1 MVIKF
6 LDLPEES
13 TLCKHCGA
21 SVLFDDMIWLDG
33 EMYCPDCY
41 KKKRG
46 LEPEGAADGEADPKP
61 KKDPKHN
68 GSIIKELRSKTGLS
82 QKKFADKF
90 EIPVASLQN
99 WEAGRTSPPPY
110 VLFMIKSILALE
122 GSEKNE

>member
-21 SVLFDDMIWLDG
+21 SVLFDNMIWLDG
-33 EMYCPDCY
+33 EMYCPSCY

-46 LEPEGAADGEADPKP
+46 LEPEGAADVEADPKP

-68 GSIIKELRSKTGLS
+68 GSIIKEIRSETGLS

-99 WEAGRTSPPPY
+99 WEAGRTAPPPY
-110 VLFMIKSILALE
+110 VIYMIKTILSLV
-122 GSEKNE
+122 GDNND

>member
-13 TLCKHCGA
+13 TICKHCGEITQ
-21 SVLFDDMIWLDG
+21 FDSMIWLDG
-33 EMYCPDCY
+33 EMYCLDCY
-41 KKKRG
+41 KKVRFP
-46 LEPEGAADGEADPKP
+46 EPSAPDPKP
-61 KKDPKHN
+61 KKETKHN
-68 GSIIKELRSKTGLS
+68 GSIIKELRSETGLS

-99 WEAGRTSPPPY
+99 WESGRTAPPPY
-110 VLFMIKSILALE
+110 VLFMIKSILLLE

>member
-13 TLCKHCGA
+13 TICKHCGEITP
-21 SVLFDDMIWLDG
+21 FDSMIWLDG
-33 EMYCPDCY
+33 EMYCPECY
-41 KKKRG
+41 KKVRFP
-46 LEPEGAADGEADPKP
+46 EPSAAAPAPDPTP

-68 GSIIKELRSKTGLS
+68 GVKELREASGMRQS
-82 QKKFADKF
+82 DFARKF
-90 EIPVASLQN
+90 EIPLKSLQN

-122 GSEKNE
+122 GSENNG

>member
-13 TLCKHCGA
+13 TICKHCGEITQYD
-21 SVLFDDMIWLDG
+21 SMIWLNG

-41 KKKRG
+41 KKVRFP
-46 LEPEGAADGEADPKP
+46 EPSAAAPAPDPKP

-68 GSIIKELRSKTGLS
+68 GGIIKELRSETGLS

-99 WEAGRTSPPPY
+99 WEAGRTAPPPY

>member
-21 SVLFDDMIWLDG
+21 STLFDDMIWLDG
-33 EMYCPDCY
+33 EMYCPECY

-46 LEPEGAADGEADPKP
+46 LEPDPVREPKP
-61 KKDPKHN
+61 KKEPKHN
-68 GSIIKELRSKTGLS
+68 GSLIKELRSKTGLS

-99 WEAGRTSPPPY
+99 WETERTAPPPY
-110 VLFMIKSILALE
+110 VIFMIKSILALE
-122 GSEKNE
+122 GGANDQ